1 MSRSSRPIR
10 MHGPAGAAA
19 RPARCAP
26 WVRWPT
32 CMAWLASRIASRLGS
47 RLAAWLLV
55 GLAALLAPLS
65 QAQEAPG
72 VRAEYFNYPSSTR
85 TPSFPTG
92 AATVDR
98 IEDNINVYL
107 ITNSPAP
114 GIGADYYLVR
124 YTGHLLIP
132 TTGAY
137 SFRLEGDDGIRLY
150 VDCNG
155 SDGDQTLPFYE
166 LLATACNLPSSGA
179 CPNGATTEPN
189 YAERQLSRTLK
200 K

>member
-1 MSRSSRPIR
+1 
-10 MHGPAGAAA
+10 
-19 RPARCAP
+19 
-26 WVRWPT
+26 
-32 CMAWLASRIASRLGS
+32 RLGS

-124 YTGHLLIP
+124 YTGHLLI
-132 TTGAY
+132 
-137 SFRLEGDDGIRLY
+137 
-150 VDCNG
+150 
-155 SDGDQTLPFYE
+155 
-166 LLATACNLPSSGA
+166 
-179 CPNGATTEPN
+179 
-189 YAERQLSRTLK
+189 
-200 K
+200 